1 MELNRLDY
9 CIMKLLKKNNCISFF
24 ESMTLQEIMNT
35 THTSRP
41 TTYRKMMNL
50 KKLGYVEAALAE
62 QKERMNKR
70 KSLSLLDDLDMEE
83 EPVELVQRPIN
94 KRRQLSLDLLH
105 ELD

>member
-50 KKLGYVEAALAE
+50 KNLGYVDKGCKSTQADTFYLL
-62 QKERMNKR
+62 QKGINIVENKGERAN
-70 KSLSLLDDLDMEE
+70 D
-83 EPVELVQRPIN
+83 
-94 KRRQLSLDLLH
+94 
-105 ELD
+105 

>member
-9 CIMKLLKKNNCISFF
+9 CIMKLLKKNNCTSFF

-94 KRRQLSLDLLH
+94 KRRQISLDLLH